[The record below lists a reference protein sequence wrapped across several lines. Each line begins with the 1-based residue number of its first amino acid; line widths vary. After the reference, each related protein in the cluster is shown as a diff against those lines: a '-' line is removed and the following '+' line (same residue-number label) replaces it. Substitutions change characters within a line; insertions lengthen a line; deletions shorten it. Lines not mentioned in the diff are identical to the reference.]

1 MPKLNR
7 SSKSKQ
13 KLSEALSSLLKEHEL
28 NEITVIDLVEKA
40 QINRSTFYLHYKSL
54 DEFLDDLESQHYRHL
69 QEKMDQFF
77 SNASWLG
84 YINRPHH
91 AQNLPILEFILEE
104 ISLNIQLQAF
114 IDARK
119 YNSEFLIK
127 LIDSGYQKAAESL
140 EKTNPEVD
148 KGRFKYYYSFISLG
162 FVGII
167 FTWIENDLK
176 ESAEEISRLCH
187 QMIYKNVEILLD

>member
-1 MPKLNR
+1 MSKLNR
-7 SSKSKQ
+7 TTKTKQ
-13 KLSEALSSLLKEHEL
+13 KLSEALSLLLKEHDL
-28 NEITVIDLVEKA
+28 KDITVIDLVDKGK
-40 QINRSTFYLHYKSL
+40 INRSTFYLHYKSL
-54 DEFLDDLESQHYRHL
+54 DEFLDDLESDHYAL
-69 QEKMDQFF
+69 LEEKMNHFF
-77 SNASWLG
+77 DNVSWLG

-104 ISLNIQLQAF
+104 ISQNIQLQAF

-119 YNSEFLIK
+119 YNSEFLIR
-127 LIDSGYQKAAESL
+127 LLDSGYQKAADTL

-148 KGRFKYYYSFISLG
+148 KVRFKYYYSFISLG

-167 FTWIENDLK
+167 FSWLENDLN